1 MLPDD
6 ILKPFVSLLTMP
18 KN

>member
-1 MLPDD
+1 MLLDD
-6 ILKPFVSLLTMP
+6 ILKPFVSLLTVP